1 MPIAARRPENARI
14 VALRSWT
21 MIDYTLRRSDRARH
35 TRLTIRPDGEVVVTL
50 PRRAPERWASDMVRA
65 RAAWIDHHQ
74 TRLAAA
80 RERLAAR
87 PRLGAGRNVSL
98 GGLEH
103 AVRIEAND
111 YGRRR
116 TRIVHDDTDGPT
128 LRVQLGETEI
138 RSAAALLEAW
148 LRGEA
153 RAVIAR
159 RMAVRARD
167 LGVEP
172 TAMAIRDQ
180 RSRWGSASPRGT
192 LSFSWRLVMAP
203 TAVLDYVVVHE
214 LAHLRY
220 FGHGP
225 AFWRIVHEAIPE
237 ADAARRWLRVHEAE
251 LRAALD

>member
-1 MPIAARRPENARI
+1 
-14 VALRSWT
+14 

-74 TRLAAA
+74 ARLAAA
-80 RERLAAR
+80 REHLAAR
-87 PRLGAGRNVSL
+87 PTLDAGRGVSL

-103 AVRIEAND
+103 AVEIAPIDR
-111 YGRRR
+111 GRRR
-116 TRIVHDDTDGPT
+116 SRVIHDDTDGPT
-128 LRVQLGETEI
+128 LHVQLGGRET
-138 RSAAALLEAW
+138 RPAAAVLEAW

-153 RAVIAR
+153 RDVISR

-172 TAMAIRDQ
+172 IAMAIRDQ
-180 RSRWGSASPRGT
+180 RTRWGSASRHGT

-220 FGHGP
+220 FGHGA
-225 AFWRIVHEAIPE
+225 AFWRVVHEAVPE
-237 ADAARRWLRVHEAE
+237 ADAARRWLRAHEAE

>member
-1 MPIAARRPENARI
+1 
-14 VALRSWT
+14 

-35 TRLTIRPDGEVVVTL
+35 KRLTIRPDGEVVVTL
-50 PRRAPERWASDMVRA
+50 PSRAPERWASDMVRA
-65 RAAWIDHHQ
+65 RAVWIDHHQ
-74 TRLAAA
+74 ARLAAA

-87 PRLGAGRNVSL
+87 PTLGAGRGVSV

-103 AVRIEAND
+103 AVEVVPSE
-111 YGRRR
+111 GRRR
-116 TRIVHDDTDGPT
+116 SRVVHDDADG
-128 LRVQLGETEI
+128 
-138 RSAAALLEAW
+138 ALLRIELGDGENRSLAMILESW

-153 RAVIAR
+153 RQVIVR
-159 RMAVRARD
+159 RMVVRARD

-172 TAMAIRDQ
+172 TAVAIRDQ
-180 RSRWGSASPRGT
+180 RSRWGSASRHGT

-214 LAHLRY
+214 LAHLRH

-225 AFWRIVHEAIPE
+225 AFWRVVRETVPE
-237 ADAARRWLRVHEAE
+237 ADAARRWLRLHEGE